1 MEIPFVQEQEGMLL
15 AESVGELREEVEE
28 EQPVQVVLLAW
39 PLRSLFSLILPCDSF
54 TNNTNLFLSLVSGLV
69 REVITV
75 ALKRALLALKTEKN
89 ND

>member
-15 AESVGELREEVEE
+15 AESFGGLREEVEE

-39 PLRSLFSLILPCDSF
+39 PLRSLFSLIRPCDSF

-69 REVITV
+69 REVITE